1 MYYADRLHKTSSSI
15 LAVEAI
21 LSLLRVNNMKKIQT
35 IVCVIT
41 MLMTLVINP
50 AFAASGT
57 DYEVKVGETLRLD
70 ISNYGV
76 QCMSNGSSYT
86 WEITPAYIGDDTNY
100 NEYLTF
106 TTKSKDYAIV
116 KGIKAE
122 TLVGIQY
129 TGYYYSNGTLKKFN
143 DVFYVRIENAG
154 TPTTGPS
161 TLEVSPTPLSL
172 KVDETVSV
180 YAIQTKAIGGTY
192 FYSEDTSI
200 ATVTSGELE
209 STYSYT
215 TVAKITGIKPGKVNI
230 IAKNVNGLTAKCE
243 VTVNASKTTE
253 HELQCHIYENGK
265 VLYDGTAIT
274 GLRNINVTDGSNVSL
289 TIVPDNGY
297 EINWLWIDYNDAN
310 DQLVNNVLTIKDVMK
325 DISVIVSFKKAEQP
339 VVNYENTLAL
349 GNVVA
354 YSGTTVSFPV
364 TLTAHDEITAL
375 QMDLCLPKGIS
386 IVSNEEGDA
395 LIETSDLVSKNHTM
409 SCSKMPDGSY
419 RIICYST
426 KNTAFSGKNGELF
439 NVMLNVATDMKDG
452 NHEISATNVEL
463 SDITGTAYAG
473 QDVKGTVTV
482 KSYMIGDT
490 DNNGKHTINDAVC
503 IINYILNQP
512 SATFIEAAADLDNN
526 GRISINDA
534 VLLISTYILGT
545 PAKAHKA
552 TRAASANEGSNLMSI
567 EDITMQPGEVRIVD
581 VNMNNEC
588 VGIKGIQCDITLP
601 RGVSFL
607 YDEDAEDYV
616 SATPRIPSEMALISQ
631 MQEGNNT
638 LRVAGASTSCTAIY
652 GNSGSVFSFKVKAD
666 ENIDEG
672 VYEIQLTN
680 VELSHGKAID
690 IEDRSSAL
698 EVLNQ
703 ASNISSLSSDGNVHS
718 EAYDLNGRHI
728 DVSQA
733 TNGIHIVNGKKLYFK

>member
-1 MYYADRLHKTSSSI
+1 
-15 LAVEAI
+15 
-21 LSLLRVNNMKKIQT
+21 MKKIQT

-274 GLRNINVTDGSNVSL
+274 GFRNINVADGSNVSL

-395 LIETSDLVSKNHTM
+395 LIETSDLVSKNHIM

-426 KNTAFSGKNGELF
+426 KNTAFSGKSGELF

-503 IINYILNQP
+503 IINHILNQP

-545 PAKAHKA
+545 PAKAHKT

-588 VGIKGIQCDITLP
+588 VDIKGIQCDITLP

-638 LRVAGASTSCTAIY
+638 LRVAGASTSCTAIF

>member
-1 MYYADRLHKTSSSI
+1 
-15 LAVEAI
+15 
-21 LSLLRVNNMKKIQT
+21 MKKIQT

-274 GLRNINVTDGSNVSL
+274 GFRNINVADGSNVSL

-354 YSGTTVSFPV
+354 YSGATVSFPV

-426 KNTAFSGKNGELF
+426 KNTAFSGKSGELF